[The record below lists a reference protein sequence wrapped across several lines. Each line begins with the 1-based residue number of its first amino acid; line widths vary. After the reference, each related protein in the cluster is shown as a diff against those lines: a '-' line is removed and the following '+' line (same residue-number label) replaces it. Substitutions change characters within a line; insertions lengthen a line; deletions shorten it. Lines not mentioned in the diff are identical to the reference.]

1 MASLFEQDERVTN
14 TSELPSS
21 RDDLIAQL
29 RKADEQ
35 LGQVADQVKRIQK
48 RLRTT
53 AEKVKNGG
61 PVTATISSLAIDLKK
76 IEPLV
81 PARICAELSDRLA
94 QTAVDHGARAGQS
107 FAQDLRRA
115 TEESGLTFK
124 AEADWFAVGPFRV
137 AVDWSNET
145 ATLEY
150 AKVRL
155 GKPIAA
161 DPAAIV
167 NAAKDARHTVLEP
180 VDTRGIGAQL
190 EQAVR
195 VAWVRH
201 NRTLKPELR
210 VELPHLFREMA
221 AIRQA
226 GRGAKQYSLARFVVE
241 LKTFLQSE
249 QNLESDRPIKP
260 DAAVIE
266 NAKDPK
272 KSVFLPNDLERG
284 YGEGKYF
291 QAVVQRQG

>member
-1 MASLFEQDERVTN
+1 MTDLFKQDERMTN
-14 TSELPSS
+14 RPEVPSS
-21 RDDLIAQL
+21 RDDLISEL
-29 RKADEQ
+29 RRADEQ
-35 LGQVADQVKRIQK
+35 LGQVADQVKRVQK
-48 RLRTT
+48 RLRAT
-53 AEKVKNGG
+53 AERVKKGG
-61 PVTATISSLAIDLKK
+61 PVSAAISSLAADLKK
-76 IEPLV
+76 VEPLA
-81 PARICAELSDRLA
+81 PASICAELSDRLA
-94 QTAVDHGARAGQS
+94 KTAVDHGARAGQS

-115 TEESGLTFK
+115 AEESGLTFK

-150 AKVRL
+150 AKVKL

-161 DPAAIV
+161 DPVAIV
-167 NAAKDARHTVLEP
+167 NAAKDARHAVLEQ
-180 VDTRGIGAQL
+180 VDTQAVGTQL

-195 VAWVRH
+195 VAWVRR

-210 VELPHLFREMA
+210 VELPHLFQEMA

-241 LKTFLQSE
+241 LKTFLQSD
-249 QNLESDRPIKP
+249 QNLGSDRPIKP